1 MPGVKLLGRPKLQ
14 ILIKHAK
21 TLMETKKLPR
31 LKILSLIGIGA
42 LALAGFR
49 QMMNQYSISRLAEDP
64 LNLQVPV
71 LKQLT
76 GTSCGE
82 AVIAMAYNYAYPQT
96 ALSEQQV
103 IDYATAQGYFTPGVP
118 PFTSPAN
125 MVKIAQ
131 NYTEDISTGT
141 MRNSSEGLSLLIRK
155 LRAGDPVTIDVL
167 SNFSNPESE
176 AHFIVVS
183 GISVDPAR
191 GNAVVIHYND
201 PLTGTKELVD
211 WSGSEGVWNAWQN
224 NGDPGGSG
232 WWLVI
237 SVP

>member
-1 MPGVKLLGRPKLQ
+1 
-14 ILIKHAK
+14 
-21 TLMETKKLPR
+21 MEMKKLPR

-42 LALAGFR
+42 LALAGFS

-96 ALSEQQV
+96 PLTEQEV
-103 IDYATAQGYFTPGVP
+103 IDYATAQGYFTPSVP

-131 NYTEDISTGT
+131 HYTDEFSTGT
-141 MRNSSEGLSLLIRK
+141 VRNSSEALSSLIRK
-155 LRAGDPVTIDVL
+155 LRAGDPVIIDVL
-167 SNFSNPESE
+167 SNFSDPESE
-176 AHFIVVS
+176 AHFIVVT

-201 PLTGTKELVD
+201 PLTGTKESAD

-232 WWLVI
+232 WWLAI
-237 SVP
+237 DGP